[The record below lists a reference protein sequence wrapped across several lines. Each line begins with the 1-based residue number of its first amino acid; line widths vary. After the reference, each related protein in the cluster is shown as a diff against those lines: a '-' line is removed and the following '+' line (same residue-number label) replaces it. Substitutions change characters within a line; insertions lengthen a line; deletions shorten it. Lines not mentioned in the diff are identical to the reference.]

1 LKFNKDFLF
10 KVLYFY
16 KRIDKNRFMSQ
27 KRLFLLDAYA
37 LIFRGYYAFIKNPR
51 INSKGM
57 DTSAIMGFM
66 NALMDV
72 IKREKP
78 DHLAVAF
85 DKGGSTFR
93 LEMFEQYKANRDATP
108 EAIKIAVPYIQD
120 LLRAMHIPIIEVAGF
135 EADDLIGT
143 IAKQAEK
150 ENYKVFM
157 VTPDKD
163 FAQLVSENIFMYRP
177 ARMGNDIEIWGIPE
191 VQAKFEVDHPLQVID
206 YLGMM
211 GDAVD
216 NIPGLPGVGEKTAK
230 KLLAEFG
237 SMEKLLDNTDK
248 LKGALKDKIE
258 ANKAQGI
265 LSKKLATILLDCPVT
280 FDEKDYELSTPDVEK
295 TDALFMELEFRQMKT
310 QFDKLYN
317 PAANAEV
324 TNSEIP
330 VLKKAPVKKT
340 TDEQYDLFGFSDAED
355 ATETHTSYYATLE
368 NTEHFYQNVQGDLP
382 TKMFIQ
388 NLLNQTSVCFDTE
401 TTGLDALNSELVGLA
416 FSWEKGKGFYVPF
429 PENREEAQ
437 ALIDKFKPFFENET
451 IEKVGQNIKYDL
463 KILSQYGIEVK
474 GNLFDTMIAHYLIN
488 PDMRHN
494 MDVLSETYLKYSPKS
509 ITELIGKKG
518 KNQGNMRDIP
528 LDDIKEY
535 AVEDADV
542 TIQLKNHFLP
552 ILEKVGTKKLYDE
565 IEIPLVPVL
574 ADMEKEGI
582 NLDVDFLKKMSV
594 EMTAESKALE
604 QKIYETAGE
613 TFNLA
618 SPKQLGDVLF
628 EKMKIGGAKQ
638 KKTKTGQYATGEEI
652 LSYLAH
658 DNPIVKDILEWRQM
672 VKLQSTYIDA
682 LPNQVDS
689 KTGRVHTD
697 YMQTV
702 AATGRLSSNNP
713 NLQNIPIRTER
724 GRQIRKAFIARD
736 ENYTLVSADYSQIE
750 LRIIAALCGEENM
763 IAAFKNNEDIHK
775 STAAKVFNIPLEEV
789 TKEQRSHAK
798 TVNFGIVYGVSAFGL
813 SNQTNLSRKESAEL
827 IDAYYKTYPKLKSFI
842 SDQVDFAR
850 ENSYVETISGRRRYL
865 KDINSANAIVRGGA
879 ERNAVNAPIQGSAA
893 DIIKIAMINIH
904 KKLKS
909 ENWQSKMLL
918 QVHDEL
924 VFDVHNSE
932 LEKIQP
938 MIKHEMENAF
948 KMIVPLE
955 VEIGSGKNWL
965 EAH

>member
-1 LKFNKDFLF
+1 
-10 KVLYFY
+10 
-16 KRIDKNRFMSQ
+16 MSAQ

-66 NALMDV
+66 NSLMDV

-85 DKGGSTFR
+85 DKGGSDYRF
-93 LEMFEQYKANRDATP
+93 EMYQEYKAHRDETP
-108 EAIKIAVPYIQD
+108 EAIKIAVPYIQE
-120 LLRAMHIPIIEVAGF
+120 LLKAMHIPIVEKAGF

-143 IAKQAEK
+143 LAKQAEK
-150 ENYKVFM
+150 EGFKVFM

-163 FAQLVSENIFMYRP
+163 FAQLVSENIFMYKP

-191 VQAKFEVDHPLQVID
+191 VLAKFEIERPDQVID
-206 YLGMM
+206 FLGMM
-211 GDAVD
+211 GDAAD

-230 KLLAEFG
+230 KFLAEFG
-237 SMEKLLDNTDK
+237 TLENLLANTHQI
-248 LKGALKDKIE
+248 KGAIKDKIE
-258 ANKAQGI
+258 ANAELGI

-280 FDEKDYELSTPDVEK
+280 FDADDYELSKPDVEK
-295 TDALFMELEFRQMKT
+295 TDALFQELEFRQMKA
-310 QFDKLYN
+310 QFDKLFGSGKEYDEIDSN
-317 PAANAEV
+317 EN
-324 TNSEIP
+324 TSEIP
-330 VLKKAPVKKT
+330 QPIKKT
-340 TDEQYDLFGFSDAED
+340 PAKKSNEDQFDLFGFSDDSDEPTAN
-355 ATETHTSYYATLE
+355 HSYYATLE
-368 NTEHFYQNVQGDLP
+368 NTTHFYQIIQGDLP
-382 TKMFIQ
+382 VKLLLQ

-401 TTGLDALNSELVGLA
+401 TTGIDALNAELVGMS
-416 FSWEKGKGFYVPF
+416 FSFEKGKGFYVPF
-429 PENREEAQ
+429 PENQEEAQ
-437 ALIDKFKPFFENET
+437 TLIEKFRPFFENES
-451 IEKVGQNIKYDL
+451 IEKIGQNIKYDL
-463 KILSQYGIEVK
+463 KILSNYNIQVIGK
-474 GNLFDTMIAHYLIN
+474 LFDTMIAHYLIN

-494 MDVLSETYLKYSPKS
+494 MDILSETYLKYAPKS
-509 ITELIGKKG
+509 IETLIGKKG
-518 KNQGNMRDIP
+518 KNQLSMRDIP
-528 LDDIKEY
+528 LEDVKEY
-535 AVEDADV
+535 ATEDADI
-542 TIQLKNHFLP
+542 TFQLKEHFQP
-552 ILEKVGTKKLYDE
+552 ILEKVGTKKLFDE

-582 NLDVDFLKKMSV
+582 RLDVEFLKNMSV
-594 EMTAESKALE
+594 EMQKEIDAFE
-604 QKIYETAGE
+604 QQIYVTAGE
-613 TFNLA
+613 KFNLA
-618 SPKQLGDVLF
+618 SPKQLGDILF
-628 EKMKIGGAKQ
+628 DKLKIGGTKQ
-638 KKTKTGQYATGEEI
+638 KKTKTGQYATGEEV
-652 LSYLAH
+652 LSYLANEH
-658 DNPIVKDILEWRQM
+658 QIVRDILEWRQM

-682 LPNQVDS
+682 LPNQVDK

-702 AATGRLSSNNP
+702 AATGRLSSTNP
-713 NLQNIPIRTER
+713 NLQNIPIRTEK
-724 GRQIRKAFIARD
+724 GRLIRKAFIARD
-736 ENYTLVSADYSQIE
+736 ENYTLLSADYSQIE

-763 IAAFKNNEDIHK
+763 IKAFQNNEDIHK
-775 STAAKVFNIPLEEV
+775 STAAKVFNVPLDEV

-798 TVNFGIVYGVSAFGL
+798 TVNFGIIYGVSAFGL

-827 IDAYYKTYPKLKSFI
+827 IEAYYQTYPKLKSFMT
-842 SDQVDFAR
+842 SQVDFAR
-850 ENSYVETISGRRRYL
+850 ENGYVETISGRRRYL

-904 KKLKS
+904 KKLTS
-909 ENWQSKMLL
+909 EHWKSKMLL

-948 KMIVPLE
+948 KMAVPLD
-955 VEIGSGKNWL
+955 VEIGLGKNWL